1 MKKNKT
7 AKIFLKSRISKK
19 SQMEIMGLAIVVII
33 IVIGFSFMIRF
44 LANKKPTEY
53 KEDFSKSELVSNI
66 INTIL
71 KTTATTTGNCKG
83 MSFSDLLARCSEI
96 SSIECD
102 STLTDVCEFT
112 KTNMETI
119 LQNTIGENKLKL
131 DYYLVVSENLEGTT
145 EINGNDFNMGT
156 GQCPGSKKSN
166 SYPVPTSTADN
177 VYVILDICG

>member
-1 MKKNKT
+1 MRRN
-7 AKIFLKSRISKK
+7 KK

-44 LANKKPTEY
+44 LANRKTTEY

-83 MSFSDLLARCSEI
+83 MSFSDLLARCHEG
-96 SSIECD
+96 SSIDCGD
-102 STLTDVCEFT
+102 PDDVCEFT
-112 KTNMETI
+112 KNNMETI

-131 DYYLVVSENLEGTT
+131 DYYLKVSTNLDGTQ
-145 EINGNDFNMGT
+145 EIDGSFNMGT
-156 GQCPGSKKSN
+156 GQCTGTKKSN
-166 SYPVPTSTADN
+166 SYPVPTSTAQN
-177 VYVILDICG
+177 IYVILDICG